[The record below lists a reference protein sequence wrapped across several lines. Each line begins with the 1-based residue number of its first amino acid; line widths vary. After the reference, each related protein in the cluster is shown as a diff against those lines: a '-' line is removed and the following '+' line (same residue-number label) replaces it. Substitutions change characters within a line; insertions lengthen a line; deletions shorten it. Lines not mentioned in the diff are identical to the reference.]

1 MYERK
6 NVFIE
11 LLNIVSSNINLSS
24 DIVAVIKK
32 DPALNKN
39 RIRNKLLLNV
49 IDGYSDEDFDEIVK
63 YKVFTVLGKYVQ
75 TFIGNFPKIGIKYSE
90 NSQEINNYLKKF
102 VSEKIFTSDFPF
114 DLRFFELFTMQELES
129 LSSTFSDN
137 AKQKYNSITSFDNI
151 IDAFAKQD
159 MDMDL
164 FEKLMI
170 DKMDIREAI
179 SKVQESVL
187 SNEFQIEKPFFL
199 TKEVLTS
206 DFVKECLKKNL
217 ISMKVLSG
225 IRNSSADEF
234 SSYEYGIDIE
244 FNERKNQTGTVVAA
258 MSDDPFESYD
268 FDIAF
273 DLFAEAL
280 LSGSYRVSDLPSD
293 VLKSSDEIGV
303 EGVFTVI
310 IDKVNSITQIPVN
323 LLEDELFLGLLI
335 KSKKFTIEFVRDT
348 SEDQKNAIANN
359 VDAFMY
365 AQRDKAMILR
375 SIANENLK
383 TVLVKN
389 FPGLYSDQIST
400 KSKAKV
406 PAELA
411 DPNAKLTRERAMQL
425 LRLIPNNKY
434 HNDEFDELLG
444 EARPGVLGN
453 VREVTVSE
461 FTQMREEL
469 SRRLQ
474 GESIQDYLEEK
485 YFMMNIDTDD
495 SDLNSDDWDDF

>member
-1 MYERK
+1 M
-6 NVFIE
+6 I
-11 LLNIVSSNINLSS
+11 LS
-24 DIVAVIKK
+24 I
-32 DPALNKN
+32 
-39 RIRNKLLLNV
+39 
-49 IDGYSDEDFDEIVK
+49 
-63 YKVFTVLGKYVQ
+63 
-75 TFIGNFPKIGIKYSE
+75 
-90 NSQEINNYLKKF
+90 
-102 VSEKIFTSDFPF
+102 
-114 DLRFFELFTMQELES
+114 
-129 LSSTFSDN
+129 
-137 AKQKYNSITSFDNI
+137 
-151 IDAFAKQD
+151 
-159 MDMDL
+159 
-164 FEKLMI
+164 
-170 DKMDIREAI
+170 
-179 SKVQESVL
+179 L

-348 SEDQKNAIANN
+348 SEDQKNSIANN

-485 YFMMNIDTDD
+485 YFMMNMDTDD
-495 SDLNSDDWDDF
+495 SDLDSDDWDDF